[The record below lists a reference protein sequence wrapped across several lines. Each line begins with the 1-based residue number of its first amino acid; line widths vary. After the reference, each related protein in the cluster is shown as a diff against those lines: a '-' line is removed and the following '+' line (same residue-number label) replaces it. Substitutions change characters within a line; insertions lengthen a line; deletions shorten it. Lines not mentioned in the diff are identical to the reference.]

1 MSVNGSN
8 DRKVDHQD
16 YIGIL
21 NNVNEF
27 NSNDPHL
34 KGGIGVIRLPPAEGN
49 MVFDITCDML

>member
-1 MSVNGSN
+1 MNGSN